1 MTEGGT
7 TGAIV
12 RFSLP
17 MMGGALLQQLYNV
30 VDTLIVSHFI
40 GAGALAA
47 VGSSYTLMVFLT
59 SVVLGLCMG
68 SGVIFS
74 IFFGAREPDALRRG
88 IFNAFLF
95 IAAVS
100 FAIFL
105 LAAGNLDRILTL
117 LHIPADIRADTRDY
131 LRIIF
136 WGIGFTFLYNFFAA
150 ALRSIGNSAV
160 PLAALAVAA
169 AANVALDLL
178 FVLPFGMG
186 VAGAAL
192 ATVLAQALSA
202 LIVTVYSLLRVP
214 AFRLERADLRLDGR
228 LMVRI
233 MKCSVLSSIQQ
244 SVMNFG
250 ILMIQGLVNSFGV
263 AVMAA
268 FAAGV
273 KIDSFAYLPVQE
285 FGNAFSTFVAQN
297 YGAGKRERIRAGL
310 RASVA
315 GAAAFCL
322 AVSALVAAFA
332 RPLMEIFVPAG
343 ETEILAV
350 GIQYLRIEGSCY
362 LGIGILFLLYGLYRG
377 LERAQ
382 MSILLTV
389 VSLGVRVALAY
400 ALAPIPR
407 IGLLGI
413 WWAIPIGWLLADLA
427 GFLWYGLRRE
437 RLLSPLARPEQ

>member
-1 MTEGGT
+1 M
-7 TGAIV
+7 
-12 RFSLP
+12 
-17 MMGGALLQQLYNV
+17 
-30 VDTLIVSHFI
+30 
-40 GAGALAA
+40 
-47 VGSSYTLMVFLT
+47 
-59 SVVLGLCMG
+59 
-68 SGVIFS
+68 
-74 IFFGAREPDALRRG
+74 
-88 IFNAFLF
+88 
-95 IAAVS
+95 
-100 FAIFL
+100 
-105 LAAGNLDRILTL
+105 
-117 LHIPADIRADTRDY
+117 
-131 LRIIF
+131 
-136 WGIGFTFLYNFFAA
+136 
-150 ALRSIGNSAV
+150 
-160 PLAALAVAA
+160 AA

-178 FVLPFGMG
+178 FVLPFRMG

-315 GAAAFCL
+315 GARLLSGGLRAGGGL
-322 AVSALVAAFA
+322 R

-362 LGIGILFLLYGLYRG
+362 IGIGLLFLLYGLYRG

-413 WWAIPIGWLLADLA
+413 WWAIPIGWLLADLT
-427 GFLWYGLRRE
+427 GFLWYGLRWK
-437 RLLSPLARPEQ
+437 RLLSPLARPE

>member
-1 MTEGGT
+1 M
-7 TGAIV
+7 
-12 RFSLP
+12 
-17 MMGGALLQQLYNV
+17 
-30 VDTLIVSHFI
+30 
-40 GAGALAA
+40 
-47 VGSSYTLMVFLT
+47 
-59 SVVLGLCMG
+59 
-68 SGVIFS
+68 
-74 IFFGAREPDALRRG
+74 
-88 IFNAFLF
+88 
-95 IAAVS
+95 
-100 FAIFL
+100 
-105 LAAGNLDRILTL
+105 
-117 LHIPADIRADTRDY
+117 
-131 LRIIF
+131 
-136 WGIGFTFLYNFFAA
+136 
-150 ALRSIGNSAV
+150 
-160 PLAALAVAA
+160 AA

-178 FVLPFGMG
+178 FVLPFRMG

-297 YGAGKRERIRAGL
+297 YGAGKRDRIRAGL

-362 LGIGILFLLYGLYRG
+362 IGIGLLFLLYGLYRG

-413 WWAIPIGWLLADLA
+413 WWAIPIGWLLADLT
-427 GFLWYGLRRE
+427 GFLWYGLRWK
-437 RLLSPLARPEQ
+437 RLLSPLARPE